1 MSQTNSVSKKST
13 GMAVV
18 LAIMAAV
25 LIIAVITVLTL
36 TNNKQN
42 VQPSD
47 NNVIKENVIGAVAA
61 PDNATASKL
70 SAAGKENGDAKAWL
84 YVPNTS
90 IDNAVMFSKDSSFY
104 KNKDELKK
112 TTDDS
117 AYYFD
122 STNKLGT
129 RYDLSKITVIYGPN
143 KDDNPQGQRFSQL
156 LKFTDPS
163 FASSAPCIYLSTA
176 SDRIAYRVFAA
187 FLAQS
192 SFHYTNTAAG
202 DNEFMQMCMKA
213 NNISSILFGTDICK
227 YDKMLILSTPATI
240 DGKSGNFIVM
250 ARNIRKGET
259 IPKNVQAKVNPY
271 AAKFASGN

>member
-90 IDNAVMFSKDSSFY
+90 IDNAVMFSKDS
-104 KNKDELKK
+104 
-112 TTDDS
+112 
-117 AYYFD
+117 
-122 STNKLGT
+122 
-129 RYDLSKITVIYGPN
+129 
-143 KDDNPQGQRFSQL
+143 
-156 LKFTDPS
+156 
-163 FASSAPCIYLSTA
+163 
-176 SDRIAYRVFAA
+176 
-187 FLAQS
+187 
-192 SFHYTNTAAG
+192 
-202 DNEFMQMCMKA
+202 
-213 NNISSILFGTDICK
+213 
-227 YDKMLILSTPATI
+227 
-240 DGKSGNFIVM
+240 
-250 ARNIRKGET
+250 
-259 IPKNVQAKVNPY
+259 
-271 AAKFASGN
+271 